1 MGERI
6 MTTIATIATIQK
18 QALYPFTFYYVHMDT
33 DIDRYEYF
41 TDIDPESEEWYIT
54 VDKFIADSPLELL
67 QILDNITPLNTDTVF
82 EVDGLIPVLTKAGIL

>member
-1 MGERI
+1 MKSQYAETFKESKA
-6 MTTIATIATIQK
+6 MVF
-18 QALYPFTFYYVHMDT
+18 PFTFYYVWCHT
-33 DIDRYEYF
+33 DIDRFEYF

-54 VDKFIADSPLELL
+54 VDKFEAGGALELL